1 MKASDKELEI
11 GNLVFVSSDM
21 CESMGIIIQEV
32 SLVYDEELNYKS
44 WYVYTKSGIIASPD
58 MYIARV

>member
-1 MKASDKELEI
+1 MKASDKELAI